1 MTAYFDRSLVL
12 ISILVAVLASYTAL
26 SMAARVASAAGR
38 QRTIWT
44 AGGALA
50 MSLGIWAM
58 HFIGMLALRLPIPVG
73 YDVGL
78 TIGSW
83 LLALAASWIALRLVS
98 QAHLP
103 LGRLIAGAVV
113 MGGGINAM
121 HYAGMAAMRM
131 SPEISYEPLRFAASV
146 AIAIGASGTALW
158 MSLYLRQHPRHRAPL
173 RAAAAVVMGGAIVGM
188 HYTGMAAARFA
199 DGSVCLAVKDFSND
213 GVALVTVLGTVAVLG
228 VALTAALYD
237 TRLEARALT
246 LRLTQALSDERGTL
260 LEREQVARAQAEQS
274 SAIKDEFLATLSHEL
289 RTPLNAILGWAQVL
303 HRKLD
308 DEAAL
313 RKGLDTI
320 ERSARAQAQLIDDL
334 LDMSRILAGKV
345 HLDLHHADL
354 RAVVDAAIAVVT
366 PAAAARMIAIERDV
380 PDGRVEVAGD
390 PNRLQQLLWNLL
402 SNAVKFSANGAA
414 VQVRLARVDG
424 SAEITVR
431 DNGIGIAAPFLPY
444 VFDRFRQ
451 ADASTTRRFGG
462 LGLGLS
468 IVRSIAELH
477 GGEVRAD
484 SPGPG
489 AGATFTVRLPLGAT
503 QTDGAPNPDLAA
515 ADTLTRAEPR
525 RFTPFDLHD
534 IAVLVVDDDADARG
548 LASAVLHACGAQ
560 VTLAA
565 SAAEAME
572 ALAVAI
578 PHVVVS
584 DIGMPDTD
592 GFAFV
597 RALRADAA
605 QRGAPPLPVIAL
617 SAFTRDSDRARA
629 AEGGFSA
636 YLTKPVEAA
645 ALMAAIAEHAGAR
658 KPEQVAGQAAPSEGP

>member
-12 ISILVAVLASYTAL
+12 VSILVAVLASYTAL
-26 SMAARVASAAGR
+26 SMAARVASAGGR

-50 MSLGIWAM
+50 MSIGIWAM

-78 TIGSW
+78 TAGSW
-83 LLALAASWIALRLVS
+83 LLALAASWIALRVVS
-98 QAHLP
+98 QSRLP
-103 LGRLIAGAVV
+103 LGRLAAGAVI

-131 SPEISYEPLRFAASV
+131 YPEISYEPLRFLASV
-146 AIAIGASGTALW
+146 AIAVGASGTALW
-158 MSLYLRQHPRHRAPL
+158 LSLYLRQHPRHRALL
-173 RAAAAVVMGGAIVGM
+173 RAGAAVVMGGAIAGM

-199 DGSVCLAVKDFSND
+199 DGSVCLAVKDFNND
-213 GVALVTVLGTVAVLG
+213 GVALVTVLGTVAVLA

-237 TRLEARALT
+237 ARLEARALT
-246 LRLTQALSDERGTL
+246 LDMTQALSEERGTL
-260 LEREQVARAQAEQS
+260 LERERLARVHAEQS
-274 SAIKDEFLATLSHEL
+274 SALKDEFLATLSHEL

-313 RKGLDTI
+313 RKGLETI

-345 HLDLHHADL
+345 HLDLHRVDL

-366 PAAAARMIAIERDV
+366 PAAAARTIAIEREV
-380 PDGRVEVAGD
+380 PDGPVEVAGD

-414 VQVRLARVDG
+414 VQVRLACVEG
-424 SAEITVR
+424 AAEITVR
-431 DNGIGIAAPFLPY
+431 DSGIGIAAPFLPF

-451 ADASTTRRFGG
+451 ADASTTRHFGG

-477 GGEVRAD
+477 GGEVRAA
-484 SPGPG
+484 SPGLG
-489 AGATFTVRLPLGAT
+489 SGTTFTVHLPLGAAPP
-503 QTDGAPNPDLAA
+503 DGAPNPDLAPA
-515 ADTLTRAEPR
+515 GSVTRAEPR
-525 RFTPFDLHD
+525 RFTPLDLHD

-548 LASAVLHACGAQ
+548 LASAVLQACGAQ

-572 ALAVAI
+572 ALAVAA
-578 PHVVVS
+578 PQVVVS

-597 RALRADAA
+597 RALRADESR
-605 QRGAPPLPVIAL
+605 RGAPPLPVIAL
-617 SAFTRDSDRARA
+617 SAFTRDSDRAHA
-629 AEGGFSA
+629 QDAGFSA
-636 YLTKPVEAA
+636 YLAKPVEPA
-645 ALMAAIAEHAGAR
+645 ALMAVIAEHAGAR
-658 KPEQVAGQAAPSEGP
+658 KTAQSAEQTTR